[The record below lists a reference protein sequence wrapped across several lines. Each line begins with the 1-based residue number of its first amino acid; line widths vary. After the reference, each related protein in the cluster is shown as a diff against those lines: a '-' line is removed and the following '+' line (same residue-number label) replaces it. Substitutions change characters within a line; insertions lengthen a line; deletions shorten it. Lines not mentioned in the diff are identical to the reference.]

1 VNASITRSILPTTVF
16 LLLSA
21 LVLPGTPQTFCEKGV
36 YIADAVIS
44 AVDLPQGT
52 SGGFGGDQDQSVA
65 AAAELELRAPTHGA
79 AFLSIPAPAP
89 APEFSHSVSQA
100 RAPPDS
106 QSS

>member
-1 VNASITRSILPTTVF
+1 MNAKITRSILPTTVF

-36 YIADAVIS
+36 YITDSAMP

-52 SGGFGGDQDQSVA
+52 SGGFGGDQDHSVA
-65 AAAELELRAPTHGA
+65 AAELKLRAPTHGA
-79 AFLSIPAPAP
+79 AFLSIPAP